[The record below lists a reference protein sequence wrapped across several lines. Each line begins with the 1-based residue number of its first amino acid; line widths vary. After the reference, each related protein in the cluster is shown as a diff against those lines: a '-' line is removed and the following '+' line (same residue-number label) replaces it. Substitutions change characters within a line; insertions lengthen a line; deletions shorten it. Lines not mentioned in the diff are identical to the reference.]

1 MKNKNSI
8 KPYIIVLAVML
19 LLLSFAA
26 YLWGVQQFMRLQ

>member
-8 KPYIIVLAVML
+8 KPYVIVLAVIL

-26 YLWGVQQFMRLQ
+26 YLWGVQQFIRWQ